1 MDLLT
6 NMNAVIDF
14 DVLHKGLLHKFQFSE
29 NIFLNPVK
37 NRSTVWILRFTAAMI
52 KRDI

>member
-14 DVLHKGLLHKFQFSE
+14 DVLHKFQFSE